1 MKKMLSLALA
11 LLMVLSLAACGGSGG
26 NAPSSSGGSATGS
39 GGAGAD
45 GDKPYAGTTISVVVC
60 TSAFMDQLISDIP
73 EFEEATGINVQIEQ
87 LQDAQVS
94 QRVSVTC
101 AGQSGDI
108 DVFGYRPLQDSTLY
122 INNGWL
128 EDLSSYIEEAGD
140 EFDYED
146 FFQASRD
153 ATSDADGTPYG
164 IPYMTEREVVYLNM
178 DLLEAAGYTE
188 GPKTMDELL
197 EMCEVLNDP
206 ENGVYALALRG
217 EGNAAVTQ
225 FSGFLYA
232 FGGDF
237 FDEETKTAL
246 INTPEFMEAVKF
258 YADLI
263 QNYCPPGSINY
274 TWTETSNLFCQG
286 NVAMRIDCDS
296 QYAYAT
302 DPDNSLIAD
311 NVGYSMFPATDEFGS
326 TPFNITAWALGI
338 NPYSANKGAAWEFI
352 QWATGKEQ
360 DVTGMIAGNSSARTS
375 TWENEEATGAYP
387 DELLDVI
394 IETNANED
402 ARSYDRPV
410 MVEGAEA
417 RASIGELLTMAM
429 EGASDEDLQ
438 AKAEEVNAS
447 VQALLD
453 AE

>member
-1 MKKMLSLALA
+1 M
-11 LLMVLSLAACGGSGG
+11 
-26 NAPSSSGGSATGS
+26 
-39 GGAGAD
+39 
-45 GDKPYAGTTISVVVC
+45 
-60 TSAFMDQLISDIP
+60 
-73 EFEEATGINVQIEQ
+73 
-87 LQDAQVS
+87 
-94 QRVSVTC
+94 
-101 AGQSGDI
+101 
-108 DVFGYRPLQDSTLY
+108 FGYRPLQDSTLY

-197 EMCEVLNDP
+197 EMCEALNDP

-274 TWTETSNLFCQG
+274 TWTETSNPVSYTHL
-286 NVAMRIDCDS
+286 
-296 QYAYAT
+296 
-302 DPDNSLIAD
+302 
-311 NVGYSMFPATDEFGS
+311 
-326 TPFNITAWALGI
+326 
-338 NPYSANKGAAWEFI
+338 AA
-352 QWATGKEQ
+352 
-360 DVTGMIAGNSSARTS
+360 
-375 TWENEEATGAYP
+375 
-387 DELLDVI
+387 
-394 IETNANED
+394 
-402 ARSYDRPV
+402 
-410 MVEGAEA
+410 
-417 RASIGELLTMAM
+417 
-429 EGASDEDLQ
+429 
-438 AKAEEVNAS
+438 
-447 VQALLD
+447 
-453 AE
+453 

>member
-164 IPYMTEREVVYLNM
+164 IPYMTEREVVYLKM
-178 DLLEAAGYTE
+178 RPAGSGRLHRGAQDHGRAAG
-188 GPKTMDELL
+188 
-197 EMCEVLNDP
+197 
-206 ENGVYALALRG
+206 
-217 EGNAAVTQ
+217 
-225 FSGFLYA
+225 
-232 FGGDF
+232 
-237 FDEETKTAL
+237 
-246 INTPEFMEAVKF
+246 
-258 YADLI
+258 
-263 QNYCPPGSINY
+263 
-274 TWTETSNLFCQG
+274 
-286 NVAMRIDCDS
+286 
-296 QYAYAT
+296 
-302 DPDNSLIAD
+302 
-311 NVGYSMFPATDEFGS
+311 
-326 TPFNITAWALGI
+326 
-338 NPYSANKGAAWEFI
+338 
-352 QWATGKEQ
+352 
-360 DVTGMIAGNSSARTS
+360 DVR
-375 TWENEEATGAYP
+375 
-387 DELLDVI
+387 
-394 IETNANED
+394 
-402 ARSYDRPV
+402 
-410 MVEGAEA
+410 GAE
-417 RASIGELLTMAM
+417 RS
-429 EGASDEDLQ
+429 
-438 AKAEEVNAS
+438 
-447 VQALLD
+447 
-453 AE
+453 